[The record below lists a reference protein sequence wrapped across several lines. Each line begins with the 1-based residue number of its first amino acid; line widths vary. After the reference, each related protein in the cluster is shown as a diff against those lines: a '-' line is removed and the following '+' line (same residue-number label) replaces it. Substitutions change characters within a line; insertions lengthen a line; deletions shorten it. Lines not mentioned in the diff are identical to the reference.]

1 MTAPLT
7 RRGFIGLCATAAGA
21 GLLAPHLRAGT
32 PPAVLKKRPPNILL
46 LSTDQWHAESFSHCG
61 SRWVRTPQS
70 DRIAASGV
78 SFARS
83 YSTDPVCCP
92 SRSSW
97 ITGRMPSE
105 HRVIGNGFPILPSI
119 PDFGQWFGS
128 HGYETVHIG
137 KWHVPNRD
145 PARSFH
151 RTSGDHPAGQ
161 YCDATIAESARAYL
175 LGGARSQPFLMHV
188 AMMNPHDICQVACM
202 RTNAGEL
209 PVSPEELPPLP
220 DNFAARPVEPKT
232 LLAKVRNSPRRAPL
246 RSWSETDWRVYR
258 WMYYRYCEMVDATL
272 ERVLD
277 ALEASG
283 ERENTLLVYTS
294 DHGEGLGHHGLY
306 TKSFLYESAARVPLI
321 MSFPGRLAEGARD
334 ERVFAAGVD
343 LFPTFC
349 RVAGIPQPEK
359 LCGEDLLAQHAAG
372 RSARE
377 ALVTSASFGGR
388 MVRDERYKLIRYEND
403 PTLQLFDLVADPG
416 ETANLATQPERAK
429 TVQGLLAQLAAFESR
444 LTPFP
449 VPPGGTAEIMRR
461 YRNRALED

>member
-1 MTAPLT
+1 MKTPLT
-7 RRGFIGLCATAAGA
+7 RRDFLGVCAAAAGA
-21 GLLAPHLRAGT
+21 GLLAPHLRAGEA
-32 PPAVLKKRPPNILL
+32 PAVLRRRPPNILL
-46 LSTDQWHAESFSHCG
+46 LSTDQWHAEAFSHCG
-61 SRWVRTPQS
+61 SPWVRTPQS
-70 DRIAASGV
+70 DRIASAGV
-78 SFARS
+78 SFTRS
-83 YSTDPVCCP
+83 YAADPVCCP
-92 SRSSW
+92 SRASW

-105 HRVIGNGFPILPSI
+105 HRVIGNGFPILRAL

-145 PARSFH
+145 PADSFH

-161 YCDATIAESARAYL
+161 YCDSSVAESARAYL
-175 LGGARSQPFLMHV
+175 LGARTQPFLLHV
-188 AMMNPHDICQVACM
+188 ALMNPHDICQVGCM

-209 PVSPEELPPLP
+209 PVSLDELPPLP
-220 DNFAARPVEPKT
+220 DNFAARPVEPRT
-232 LLAKVRNSPRRAPL
+232 LVSRVRNSPRRAPL
-246 RSWSETDWRVYR
+246 RSWDETDWRLYR

-277 ALEASG
+277 ALDATG

-321 MSFPGRLAEGARD
+321 LSLPGRLAAGARD
-334 ERVFAAGVD
+334 ERVFTSGID

-349 RVAGIPQPEK
+349 RFAGIPQPAG
-359 LCGEDLLAQHAAG
+359 LCGEDILAQHAAG
-372 RSARE
+372 RSARD

-388 MVRDERYKLIRYEND
+388 MVRDERHKLIRYEND

-416 ETANLATQPERAK
+416 ETVNLAAQPAHAR
-429 TVQGLLAQLAAFESR
+429 TVQALLAQLDAFEAR
-444 LTPFP
+444 LTPFAQP
-449 VPPGGTAEIMRR
+449 AGGTSEIMRQ
-461 YRNRALED
+461 YRAGTLET